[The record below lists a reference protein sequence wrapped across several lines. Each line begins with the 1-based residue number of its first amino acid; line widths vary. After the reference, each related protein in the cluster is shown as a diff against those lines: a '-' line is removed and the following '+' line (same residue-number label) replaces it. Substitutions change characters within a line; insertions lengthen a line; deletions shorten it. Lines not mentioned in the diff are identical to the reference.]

1 MVERRLDVAKRIFMS
16 MPPESLPENIAAAEP
31 LPSVDPAFAPPIESV
46 PVPAKKSFPAWSGW
60 NVLAI
65 AFFTGVTILVFTL
78 IALFAV
84 RALPEYRNVPIA
96 DLATNAKVVIGAQA
110 AAYPVV
116 LLFIFLLVRTKSDEP
131 FGKAVQWNWPGVTA
145 PAFLAGGVILALVVD
160 GLARFLPIPKSLPM
174 DTFFHDAGSAY
185 MMAAFGI
192 TLAPLLEEVF
202 FRGLLFPLVRRSFGV
217 VVGVLLTALAFAAIH
232 GAQLDYAWAPVLS
245 IFVVGVVFTLV
256 RFQTNSVAASFLM
269 HCGYNFALF
278 AALWIASDHYRH
290 LEKVTG

>member
-1 MVERRLDVAKRIFMS
+1 
-16 MPPESLPENIAAAEP
+16 MPSESLPENIETVTPPVLAEA
-31 LPSVDPAFAPPIESV
+31 AFAPPIELV

-65 AFFTGVTILVFTL
+65 AAFTGVTILVFTL
-78 IALFAV
+78 IALFVV
-84 RALPEYRNVPIA
+84 RALPEYRNAPLA
-96 DLATNAKVVIGAQA
+96 ELATNAKVVIGAQA

-116 LLFIFLLVRTKSDEP
+116 LLFIFLLIRTKSDEP
-131 FGKAVQWNWPGVTA
+131 FGQAVRWNWPGITA

-174 DTFFHDAGSAY
+174 DTFFHDSASAY

-192 TLAPLLEEVF
+192 TLAPLLEEMF
-202 FRGLLFPLVRRSFGV
+202 FRALLFPLLRRSCGV
-217 VVGVLLTALAFAAIH
+217 VLGVILTALAFAAIH
-232 GAQLDYAWAPVLS
+232 GAQLGYAWAPVLS
-245 IFVVGVVFTLV
+245 IFVVGVVFTVV
-256 RFQTNSVAASFLM
+256 RLRTNSVAASFLM